1 MGRVYIGATAG
12 QAAVTPVYQLRLQEQ
27 FSRVCAHGADARVRI
42 PTSTGRTQ
50 GVRNTG
56 EHTGPTCLPRG
67 LRVTQAAS
75 RQKGSSWIPS
85 PRTSPSQT
93 VGWPSAGHKRR
104 EGEKRE
110 EHSRIKVMTD
120 AETRQRTAVCGPRLA
135 PGGEK
140 TNGVWKDARGG
151 GGPVGWTRA
160 TLWCPSALGPQRAKR
175 QDATHSEMGQ
185 KRERKGRT
193 LRNAGAGTG
202 TRSGASCSLC

>member
-1 MGRVYIGATAG
+1 MDECSRAPEDRGGRAGRRPAPIRWANVERLTVRRWARRGRGRGALVLLWEGCTLGPPLGKQRSLPSTSSA
-12 QAAVTPVYQLRLQEQ
+12 
-27 FSRVCAHGADARVRI
+27 SRNSSHGSVRMVQTHVRI

-93 VGWPSAGHKRR
+93 VGWPAAGHKRR

-120 AETRQRTAVCGPRLA
+120 AETR
-135 PGGEK
+135 
-140 TNGVWKDARGG
+140 
-151 GGPVGWTRA
+151 
-160 TLWCPSALGPQRAKR
+160 
-175 QDATHSEMGQ
+175 
-185 KRERKGRT
+185 
-193 LRNAGAGTG
+193 
-202 TRSGASCSLC
+202 

>member
-1 MGRVYIGATAG
+1 MFAGARGPRRESGEAPGPHPLGKCGKTDRPALGQEGSGTRGSRAPLGRVYIGATAG

-93 VGWPSAGHKRR
+93 VGRPAAGHKRR

-110 EHSRIKVMTD
+110 EHSRIKAMTD
-120 AETRQRTAVCGPRLA
+120 AETR
-135 PGGEK
+135 
-140 TNGVWKDARGG
+140 
-151 GGPVGWTRA
+151 
-160 TLWCPSALGPQRAKR
+160 
-175 QDATHSEMGQ
+175 
-185 KRERKGRT
+185 
-193 LRNAGAGTG
+193 
-202 TRSGASCSLC
+202 